1 MLPESPSPRRRLR
14 TTVVAHPAQH
24 PFLTSPMSSP
34 RRSPM
39 FFASSPF
46 IGVQDTSRR
55 SDLSPPTTTMETT
68 SPTYAPNRE
77 HTYLS
82 TANDEDDVE
91 SLPSYGAIAR
101 DFPPTYCTYGICA
114 IRRMSCIPAKCC
126 IDRELRMAS
135 RRERNWLSRVGTL
148 PALCLACAI
157 WSFAIL
163 FAIVVFAPEG
173 SSDTKS

>member
-1 MLPESPSPRRRLR
+1 
-14 TTVVAHPAQH
+14 
-24 PFLTSPMSSP
+24 MSSP

-39 FFASSPF
+39 FFNSSPF

-55 SDLSPPTTTMETT
+55 SEISPPVTTMETGQ
-68 SPTYAPNRE
+68 PTYAPSSE
-77 HTYLS
+77 HARLS

-91 SLPSYGAIAR
+91 SLPSYGTVAR

-114 IRRMSCIPAKCC
+114 VHGMSCIPAKCC

-135 RRERNWLSRVGTL
+135 RREDRNWPARAGTL
-148 PALCLACAI
+148 PALCLACGI

-173 SSDTKS
+173 SSDTKP